1 METFLIVDDEKNTL
15 KMLSQGLK
23 MRGYQALTAASGE
36 EALQQAMKND
46 VDLVLL
52 DIRME
57 NGMDG
62 IQTLVK
68 LRERHPELNVVMMSA
83 QQDIETA
90 VKTMELGAKK
100 YITKPSTIDKILS
113 NVQPF
118 LEISRLSQ
126 ENEILKSQIVPIDE
140 MVGESTAISYLRSQI
155 DRVARSGLGV
165 LISGEN
171 GTGKQLVA
179 NAVHQKSERASKTF
193 IPLNCAALP
202 DELIESELFGHE
214 RGAFTGA
221 DSRRQGRFEL
231 ADGGTLFLDEIGDMS
246 LKAQAKVL
254 RVIETGEV
262 ERLGGNQIRT
272 VDVRIIAA
280 TNKNLP
286 EEIENGHF
294 RRDLFYRLNV
304 VPIEVPPLRER
315 VEDIP
320 VLVQYFA
327 ERLQLNMGSTPK
339 AIDPGAYTVFQSYNW
354 PGNIRELKNIVER
367 LLIMV
372 NRDVV
377 MAPDVAEALSL
388 IPQLSASSQLIDNTL
403 DPGVLQSLP
412 SVALYKPGTALSQ
425 MMDTAEAQCI
435 LAALEEFNWNIRRT
449 AEALAVERSNLY
461 KKMNKYGISRP
472 DSEE

>member
-1 METFLIVDDEKNTL
+1 METILIVDDEKNTL

-36 EALQQAMKND
+36 EALQQCVKSD

-62 IQTLVK
+62 VQTLVK
-68 LRERHPELNVVMMSA
+68 LRERYPELNVVMMSA
-83 QQDIETA
+83 QQDIEIA
-90 VKTMELGAKK
+90 VKTMELGAKR
-100 YITKPSTIDKILS
+100 YITKPISIDKILS
-113 NVQPF
+113 SVQPF
-118 LEISRLSQ
+118 LDISRLSQ
-126 ENEILKSQIVPIDE
+126 ENEILKSQIIPTDE
-140 MVGESTAISYLRSQI
+140 MVGQSTVISHLRSQI
-155 DRVARSGLGV
+155 HRVSGSKLGV

-179 NAVHQKSERASKTF
+179 NAIHRQSRRAAKTF

-231 ADGGTLFLDEIGDMS
+231 AHGGTIFLDEIGDMS

-280 TNKNLP
+280 TNKHLP
-286 EEIENGHF
+286 EEIEKGRF

-304 VPIEVPPLRER
+304 VPITVPPLRER
-315 VEDIP
+315 IEDIP
-320 VLVQYFA
+320 LLVKYFA
-327 ERLQLNMGSTPK
+327 ERLQLNIASAPK
-339 AIDPGAYTVFQSYNW
+339 VIDPGAYTVFQSYNW

-377 MAPDVAEALSL
+377 MAPDVSEALSL
-388 IPQLSASSQLIDNTL
+388 IPQATSSYPLPSPTFDQGT
-403 DPGVLQSLP
+403 LQSSLGIP
-412 SVALYKPGTALSQ
+412 LYKPGTALSK

-435 LAALEEFNWNIRRT
+435 LAALEENKWNIRRT
-449 AEALAVERSNLY
+449 AEALEVERSNLY
-461 KKMNKYGISRP
+461 KKMNRYGISRP
-472 DSEE
+472 SSAA

>member
-1 METFLIVDDEKNTL
+1 METILIVDDEKNTL

-36 EALQQAMKND
+36 EALKQATKTD

-68 LRERHPELNVVMMSA
+68 LRERYPELNVVMMSA
-83 QQDIETA
+83 QQDIEIA
-90 VKTMELGAKK
+90 VKTMELGAKR
-100 YITKPSTIDKILS
+100 YITKPIGIDKLLS
-113 NVQPF
+113 SVQPF

-126 ENEILKSQIVPIDE
+126 ENEILKSQITPGDE
-140 MVGESTAISYLRSQI
+140 MVGESAAISHLRSQI
-155 DRVARSGLGV
+155 DRVAGSKLGV

-179 NAVHQKSERASKTF
+179 NAIHQKSKRAAKIF

-286 EEIENGHF
+286 EDIENGRF

-304 VPIEVPPLRER
+304 VPIAVPPLRER
-315 VEDIP
+315 AEDVP
-320 VLVQYFA
+320 LLVKYFA

-339 AIDPGAYTVFQSYNW
+339 AIDPGAYDVFQNYHW

-388 IPQLSASSQLIDNTL
+388 VPQVPSTSNFTGDAMDYQGS
-403 DPGVLQSLP
+403 QSLP
-412 SVALYKPGTALSQ
+412 SVALYKPGAPLSQ

-435 LAALEEFNWNIRRT
+435 LTALEEFNWNIRRT

-472 DSEE
+472 SSED